1 MCFWHCVS
9 ISRTKAQFPVP
20 YQYSIARTKVVFKPI
35 QSIIKY
41 PLLAVV
47 LALVSFYPV
56 KAQAPVTV
64 IAETGG
70 IEQDCGLTLS
80 GKILDHDTR
89 ATLVGATVYIP
100 QLDRAAI
107 ADEYGNYHFHHLCKG
122 TYTLKVT
129 YVGYETETITIK
141 LNSSAVR
148 DLTPHTDTKQL
159 SQVEITGSRLS
170 EAAQSTGTISGREL
184 EATRGLSLAESI
196 KNISGM
202 STIQTGP
209 TISKPVIHGLHSNR
223 ILILNNGVRHEGQQ
237 WGAEHAPEIDPF
249 AASEI
254 KVVKGAAGVRY
265 GADAIGGVVLVEP
278 APLRDSV
285 GVSGELNLLG
295 TTNNRQGAVSAI
307 VDGKAAKFPALSWR
321 LQGTLKRAGNTRT
334 ADYYLQNTGFSEAN
348 FSGALGY
355 KKENFGAEVFYSQ
368 FNTRLGILKAAHIG
382 NLTDLENAIGRDRP
396 DQTSYDFSYTIERP
410 FQDVTHHLLKTKAYL
425 NTGNAGRIEFIYG
438 LQRNIR
444 EEYDA
449 HRATGT
455 SPELTLDIT
464 THTTEAVW
472 EHSPM
477 GSFTGSV
484 GVSSIYQNNIYS
496 GRYFIPFFRNFTAGA
511 FIIEKWRKDKLQLE
525 GGIRYDYKKLNIT
538 KRERNADIIRP
549 EYNFH
554 NMSGTFG
561 ALYDVGYHFTF
572 GLSATSAWRAPGA
585 NELFSDGVH
594 HGSASYERGNR
605 DLESEKAY
613 NFEASVNYYGNQRL
627 NGKLSVYNNYI
638 NDYIYLAP
646 VQPATLTIRGAF
658 PTFEYRQADAVFRGV
673 DLDLEYRFVPSLYLE
688 SRTSIVRATNQDL
701 DDYLVGVPADRY
713 NNMLRFEPGSLA
725 GMQRFSDT
733 YFALGGTYVAE
744 QTRVP
749 TKAEQDYMAPPAG
762 VFLLNME
769 AGTTVHFGKQPVEF
783 GITGNNL
790 LNASY
795 RDYLNRFR
803 YFADDIGRMLLFRV
817 KVPLNFNG
825 N

>member
-1 MCFWHCVS
+1 MFAIVGLQPVV
-9 ISRTKAQFPVP
+9 AQ
-20 YQYSIARTKVVFKPI
+20 
-35 QSIIKY
+35 
-41 PLLAVV
+41 
-47 LALVSFYPV
+47 
-56 KAQAPVTV
+56 QATV
-64 IAETGG
+64 DGPDAGA
-70 IEQDCGLTLS
+70 EQDCGLTIS

-89 ATLVGATVYIP
+89 ITLVGATVYIP
-100 QLDRAAI
+100 ELDKAAI
-107 ADEYGNYHFHHLCKG
+107 ADEYGNYHFHHLCRG

-129 YVGYETETITIK
+129 YIGFETESFTIK
-141 LNSSAVR
+141 LNSSTVR
-148 DLTPHTDTKQL
+148 DLQLHTDTRQL

-170 EAAQSTGTISGREL
+170 QEAQASGTISGREL
-184 EATRGLSLAESI
+184 EATRGLSLGESL

-223 ILILNNGVRHEGQQ
+223 ILIMNNGVRHEGQQ

-249 AASEI
+249 VASEI

-265 GADAIGGVVLVEP
+265 GADAIGGVVIIEP
-278 APLRDSV
+278 KPLRDSA

-295 TTNNRQGAVSAI
+295 TTNNRQGAISAT
-307 VDGKAAKFPALSWR
+307 VDGNAAKIPALSWR
-321 LQGTLKRAGNTRT
+321 LQGTAKRAGNARA
-334 ADYYLQNTGFSEAN
+334 ADYYLQNTGFREVN

-355 KKENFGAEVFYSQ
+355 EKENFGVEVFYSQ

-396 DQTSYDFSYTIERP
+396 EQTSYDFSYTIERP
-410 FQDVTHHLLKTKAYL
+410 FQDVQHHLLKTKAYL
-425 NTGNAGRIEFIYG
+425 NTGNAGRLEFIYG

-449 HRATGT
+449 HRASGT
-455 SPELTLDIT
+455 TPELSLDII
-464 THTTEAVW
+464 THTTETVW
-472 EHSPM
+472 EHKPLGNVS
-477 GSFTGSV
+477 GSV
-484 GVSSIYQNNIYS
+484 GVSTIYQNNTYQ
-496 GRYFIPFFRNFTAGA
+496 GRYFIPYFRNLTGGA
-511 FIIEKWRKDKLQLE
+511 FIIEKWQKDKFQLE
-525 GGIRYDYKKLNIT
+525 GGVRYDFKKLNIT

-554 NMSGTFG
+554 NISGTLG
-561 ALYDVGYHFTF
+561 ALYDVGYHLTF

-605 DLESEKAY
+605 NLNSEQAY
-613 NFEASVNYYGNQRL
+613 NFEASVNYYANQRL
-627 NGKLSVYNNYI
+627 NGKLSVYNNFI

-658 PTFEYRQADAVFRGV
+658 PTFEYKQADAIFRGV
-673 DLDLEYRFVPSLYLE
+673 DLDLEYRFMPNLYLE
-688 SRTSIVRATNQDL
+688 SRTSIVRAINKDL
-701 DDYLVGVPADRY
+701 DDYLFGIPADRY
-713 NNMLRFEPGSLA
+713 NNMLRFEPGTLA
-725 GMQRFSDT
+725 GIKGLT
-733 YFALGGTYVAE
+733 GTHIAIGGTYVAE

-762 VFLLNME
+762 AFLLNME
-769 AGTTVHFGKQPVEF
+769 IGTTVYAGKQPVEL

-790 LNASY
+790 LDKPY

-803 YFADDIGRMLLFRV
+803 YYADDIGRMLLFRV
-817 KVPLNFNG
+817 KLPLNFTKN
-825 N
+825 